1 MSAQPK
7 KSKAFSTISVLSY
20 IGNSICALLA
30 MILLI
35 ASISNGT
42 NLSKSGSFDALF
54 GSLMGVMA
62 VMAVMAVLVIVM
74 CYLCIMGVAKMKKG
88 NKRGLLYY
96 LIGNGLWVVLLIYA
110 GREGSLVYLSSALI
124 SIGFTGFYAMM
135 LPKLS

>member
-54 GSLMGVMA
+54 GSLMG

>member
-54 GSLMGVMA
+54 GSL
-62 VMAVMAVLVIVM
+62 MAVMAVLVIVM

>member
-1 MSAQPK
+1 
-7 KSKAFSTISVLSY
+7 
-20 IGNSICALLA
+20 
-30 MILLI
+30 
-35 ASISNGT
+35 
-42 NLSKSGSFDALF
+42 
-54 GSLMGVMA
+54 MGV
-62 VMAVMAVLVIVM
+62 V
-74 CYLCIMGVAKMKKG
+74 KMKKG